1 MRRLQVKDID
11 CLVDV
16 IIKRSN
22 KNIYLRVRD
31 NILWITSPKNLSDDF
46 IKNMILKNYDSI
58 YKSLHTPSFEPSG
71 LHFFGK
77 EYSLEIISSMTDHI
91 EVEENKMMI
100 YTKKKENSHIQK
112 LVSLFYAKELSKFVE
127 KNILQIKFDFH
138 IDYEIT
144 FAFKNVKTYFGECFV
159 KRRHIILA
167 TKLAKYEP
175 RYILSVIYHEM
186 AHFFYQN
193 HSMQFYSLLEQ
204 VFPGYVQTQ
213 KSLRKIKYNDM
224 F

>member
-1 MRRLQVKDID
+1 MRRIQVKDLD
-11 CLVDV
+11 CAVNV

-22 KNIYLRVRD
+22 RHIYLRVRE
-31 NILWITSPKNLSDDF
+31 NMLWITSPASLSDEF
-46 IKNMILKNYDSI
+46 IKDMILKNYDMI
-58 YKSLHTPSFEPSG
+58 VKALCIPPSESG
-71 LHFFGK
+71 RLHFFGK
-77 EYSLEIISSMTDHI
+77 DYPLEIIGSAFNL
-91 EVEENKMMI
+91 VEPLQDKI
-100 YTKKKENSHIQK
+100 IIHTKKKENSHIQK

-127 KNILQIKFDFH
+127 KNLPPIKSAFH
-138 IDYEIT
+138 LNEEIT
-144 FAFKNVKTYFGECFV
+144 FAYKNVKTYFGECFP

-175 RYILSVIYHEM
+175 GYILSVIYHEM
-186 AHFFYQN
+186 AHFYYQN

-204 VFPGYVQTQ
+204 VYPNYRQVQ